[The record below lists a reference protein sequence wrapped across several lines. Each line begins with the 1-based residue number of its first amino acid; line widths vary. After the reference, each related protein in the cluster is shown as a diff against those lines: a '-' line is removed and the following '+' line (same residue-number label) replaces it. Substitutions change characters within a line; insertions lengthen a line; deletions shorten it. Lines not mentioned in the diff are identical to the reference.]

1 MKPRHPI
8 GEDELRDLFDDNFRR
23 LRLEN
28 GHSLGHDVQAAA
40 WEQVLGYWLKL
51 RHVAETVTETEVK
64 LNLPNQKTPK
74 GRTFCIEGVVDIVR
88 EEQKVTMY
96 DLKTHELQFVRQ
108 NLPLYREQLNVYA
121 HIWRHLHGERLD
133 ETAIIAT
140 PLPEALAEAIRAND
154 RTRIAKELAQWE
166 PVVPIPFDADNVAK
180 TITAFGKVVDQI
192 EDREFCPPPL
202 KRLEESDG
210 QRGTFA
216 SRVCRNCDLRFSC
229 SSYRQYAQKHKDRSW
244 TKYGD
249 FYDQEPEEAE
259 QLTRFLATSDDDP
272 LATSTEEGE
281 TP

>member
-1 MKPRHPI
+1 MKTKTALT
-8 GEDELRDLFDDNFRR
+8 EDELHRLFEENFQR

-28 GHSLGHDVQAAA
+28 GHSLGRDVQTAA

-51 RHVAETVTETEVK
+51 RHIAETVTDTEVK
-64 LNLPNQKTPK
+64 LNLPNQTTPK

-108 NLPLYREQLNVYA
+108 NLHLYQEQLNVYA

-140 PLPEALAEAIRAND
+140 PLPDELARAIRSGN
-154 RTRIAKELAQWE
+154 RTLIAGELNKWE
-166 PVVPIPFDADNVAK
+166 PVIQIPFDAANVAK
-180 TITAFGKVVDQI
+180 TIAAFGKVVDRI
-192 EDREFCPPPL
+192 EDHEFHPPPL

-216 SRVCRNCDLRFSC
+216 TRVCRNCDLRFSC
-229 SSYRQYAQKHKDRSW
+229 ASYRQYAQKHKDRSW

-249 FYDQEPEEAE
+249 FYDQEPEEEE
-259 QLTRFLATSDDDP
+259 QLARYLATAPDP
-272 LATSTEEGE
+272 AEDSTSAD
-281 TP
+281 